1 MSCYCAS
8 KSEGERSAFG
18 FDWTDFLA
26 GVGSNIVASDWS
38 CDDDGLTIGASTFD
52 ADGLV
57 TSVWLSGGHANTVY
71 HVTNTVTLA
80 NSGIEVSTIELHLL
94 ED

>member
-1 MSCYCAS
+1 M
-8 KSEGERSAFG
+8 
-18 FDWTDFLA
+18 
-26 GVGSNIVASDWS
+26 ASDWS